1 MDKLFKWIGSL
12 IERKTVKTLLA
23 TIVIF
28 AILIA
33 GVSNM
38 RMATGNETLV
48 KGDNE
53 VYISN
58 TQMEDSFGGDSILV
72 LFTDNTQ
79 GNLLSHENIQ
89 KMWDIEQRF
98 KYEDNIFSFMS
109 PASIV
114 HQMTEVQSIEIK
126 KQILILSDGL
136 DEMSTKMIDIG
147 NELGSRDIKDPK
159 EIEEKLNGLSESTD
173 AFNKLVAGQN
183 KLSEGAKQLQGGLFT
198 AADGLVEAST
208 QLKQLSMLAGEN
220 QELTMKLNAI
230 SENINI
236 SSQGIR
242 AMGEK
247 TTNIQQGTKNTSK
260 ALANISDNL
269 TNEISSMKEGLTGG
283 ISPAE
288 LKEMAAGFVTMGE
301 KLGDVSKGLD
311 TFYAKSSMMIADIP
325 GDQVE
330 LDNILYDEN
339 NEMRSIFDDVLVDDK
354 NCLMVVKFQGNLGDE
369 YKDQMSEELMTTLEN
384 EGFNTISYIISGKP
398 VLDSSLRTEMKTNM
412 MMMVGLAVL
421 IMFIVLALVFKVR
434 WKMLS
439 LGIILVSVIAT
450 LGFMGILSVPITMV
464 SMAVFPI
471 LIGLGIDYSIQFH
484 NRYEEEKSVKKT
496 TSQIGKAIAIAV
508 FATVLGFISLYASPV
523 PMIQDFGKMLT
534 IGVIISFI
542 GSMLLLLP
550 ILHLREKRAKGDV
563 LSTKYDNNKIPKKE
577 TLLDKILKV
586 STKAVI
592 RFSIPILIIVIS
604 LSFAGFIADKNVG
617 VETDIETF
625 MPQDMAALKDI
636 HAIRDTVGSTDQIA
650 IYIEDSNIFTEEN
663 ISWIQLKTKNI
674 EEEYADIVVG
684 IKSINTL
691 VSNFSSEE
699 SLSHEEYIDIFNT
712 LPKQQVDMFVNDD
725 KTESVILL
733 NIKHLPAEE
742 LQDFITQLKNDSN
755 DTSMDIMITGKSALD
770 VEMVNGLTS
779 GRVKMTIIGLIL
791 VFAALL
797 IIYRNLFKALIPIIP
812 VVLIIGMSTGLMYL
826 LGIKYTPITATL
838 GALVLGMGTEMT
850 VMLLERY
857 LEERKSGKDKLESM
871 IMTVTRIGKAIVASG
886 LTTVGGFSV
895 LMASQ
900 FIILRDFGLMTV
912 INITLALLSTFVILP
927 PIIILL
933 DRFILSKKEKQNI
946 QKLKGEN
953 CNTEV

>member
-12 IERKTVKTLLA
+12 IERKPVKTLLVI
-23 TIVIF
+23 IVLF
-28 AILIA
+28 ALLIA
-33 GVSNM
+33 GVLNM

-48 KGDNE
+48 QGDNE

-58 TQMEDSFGGDSILV
+58 KQMEDSFGGDSILI
-72 LFTDNTQ
+72 LFTDKTQ

-89 KMWDIEQRF
+89 KMWNIEQRF

-114 HQMTEVQSIEIK
+114 HQMTERQSSEIK
-126 KQILILSDGL
+126 KQILTLSDGL
-136 DEMSTKMIDIG
+136 DEMSSKMIGIG
-147 NELGSRDIKDPK
+147 KELGSKDIKDPK
-159 EIEEKLNGLSESTD
+159 EIEEKLNGLSDSTQ
-173 AFNKLVAGQN
+173 AFNKLIVGQDN
-183 KLSEGAKQLQGGLFT
+183 LTEGVKQIQEGLFT
-198 AADGLVEAST
+198 AADGLGVASN
-208 QLKQLSMLAGEN
+208 QLKELSKLAGEN
-220 QELTMKLNAI
+220 QELKMKLNAI

-236 SSQGIR
+236 SAQGIR
-242 AMGEK
+242 TIGEK
-247 TTNIQQGTKNTSK
+247 TTNIQEGTKNTSK
-260 ALANISDNL
+260 ALTNISDKL
-269 TNEISSMKEGLTGG
+269 TKETSSMKDGLTGG
-283 ISPAE
+283 ISPAQ

-301 KLGDVSKGLD
+301 KLGDVSKGLE
-311 TFYAKSSMMIADIP
+311 TFHTKSSMMIAAIP
-325 GDQVE
+325 GDQAE

-339 NEMRSIFDDVLVDDK
+339 NEMRSLFSDVVIDNK
-354 NCLMVVKFQGNLGDE
+354 NSLMVVKLQGNLGDE
-369 YKDQMSEELMTTLEN
+369 YKDQISKNLSTALEK
-384 EGFNTISYIISGKP
+384 EGFKTVSYVISGKP
-398 VLDSSLRTEMKTNM
+398 VLDSSLRTEMKSNM
-412 MMMVGLAVL
+412 VMMVGLAVL
-421 IMFIVLALVFKVR
+421 IMLIVLALVFKVR
-434 WKMLS
+434 WRMLS

-471 LIGLGIDYSIQFH
+471 LIGLGIDYSIQLH
-484 NRYEEEKSVKKT
+484 NRYEEEKSVIRT
-496 TSQIGKAIAIAV
+496 MSQIGKAVAIAV

-542 GSMLLLLP
+542 GSIFLLMP
-550 ILHLREKRAKGDV
+550 ILHLREK
-563 LSTKYDNNKIPKKE
+563 SNKQDELNTESDKKKILEKE

-586 STKAVI
+586 TTKGVI
-592 RFSIPILIIVIS
+592 KFSIPILIVVIS
-604 LSFAGFIADKNVG
+604 LSFMGFLADKNVG

-625 MPQDMAALKDI
+625 MPQNMEALKDI
-636 HAIRDTVGSTDQIA
+636 HAIRDTVGSTDQMA
-650 IYIEDSNIFTEEN
+650 IYIKDSNVLTEEN
-663 ISWIQLKTKNI
+663 ISWIQAKTKNI
-674 EEEYADIVVG
+674 EEKYDDIVVG
-684 IKSINTL
+684 IKSIDTL
-691 VSNFSSEE
+691 VNNLSSEKN
-699 SLSHEEYIDIFNT
+699 LSHEDYIDVFNT
-712 LPKQQVDMFVNDD
+712 LPKQQVNMFVNDD

-733 NIKHLPAEE
+733 NIKHLPTEK

-755 DTSMDIMITGKSALD
+755 DTSMKIQITGKSVLD

-779 GRVKMTIIGLIL
+779 GRVKMTIIGLVL

-797 IIYRNLFKALIPIIP
+797 LIYRNLFKALIPILP
-812 VVLIIGMSTGLMYL
+812 VVLIIGMSSGLMYL

-871 IMTVTRIGKAIVASG
+871 VITVTMIGKAIVTSG

-933 DRFILSKKEKQNI
+933 DRFILSKKEIKNI
-946 QKLKGEN
+946 QSTKDY
-953 CNTEV
+953 V